1 MTEEKEPVPDYTS
14 VKGLKPLKR
23 LVAERLGLKAEMKE
37 RAVRV
42 TEIDDAIMPL
52 LVRAGLSKVMVEDE
66 PVTMVEGSYPA
77 FDKKKL
83 VEIPFPCPHCR
94 GKVTLPGEVVQKATT
109 MKDRKPY
116 LSVGRRQGQGE
127 EE

>member
-1 MTEEKEPVPDYTS
+1 MKEEKPPAPEYTE

-23 LVAERLGLKAEMKE
+23 YVAEYLQLKAQEKE
-37 RAVRV
+37 LKARKDELQDLV
-42 TEIDDAIMPL
+42 MPL
-52 LVRAGLSKVMVEDE
+52 LVRAGVGSVRVDGE
-66 PVTMVEGSYPA
+66 PVTMVEGSYSA

-94 GKVTLPGEVVQKATT
+94 SKVTLPGEVVQKATT

-116 LSVGRRQGQGE
+116 VLIGASRKE